1 MKVWVDQYLC
11 TGDALC
17 ADVCP
22 EIFFLHDDGSTYR
35 CYVKPADE
43 SAPDLTGE
51 RIRQMERGQVEVPP
65 SLEAAVLEAAEDCPG
80 LCIFVEA

>member
-35 CYVKPADE
+35 CHVKPAGV
-43 SAPDLTGE
+43 SAPDREQPLL
-51 RIRQMERGQVEVPP
+51 QMERGQVDVPP
-65 SLEAAVLEAAEDCPG
+65 ALHAAVIEAAEDCPG
-80 LCIFVEA
+80 ACIFVEP